1 MQCSPALKHR
11 PKLVGALISKPSFW
25 PWSWASVSTAHRPIE
40 SWMEP
45 TLPRHRPKGC
55 QPLSQPSPFLLHDEV
70 ILYKTQRRRK
80 KKKTYCIPR
89 LPRKENLGL
98 KQWFSKPGT
107 WWSSI
112 CITWALVRKASSLG
126 PEPPNQKPWGWS
138 LAVSGVTGPSG
149 GSNTHPNLR
158 TTGLIRGIVTPIRI
172 AKFSTLGEG

>member
-1 MQCSPALKHR
+1 MWGPLSPSPASGLE
-11 PKLVGALISKPSFW
+11 A
-25 PWSWASVSTAHRPIE
+25 E
-40 SWMEP
+40 
-45 TLPRHRPKGC
+45 
-55 QPLSQPSPFLLHDEV
+55 PLSPQPTDPSSPEWSPLSPD
-70 ILYKTQRRRK
+70 TDQRGVSPYPNPHLSCCMMRLFYIKLKEEEK